1 MYRISKVAKKM
12 KKPLVKCEKTSGI
25 YTLFSLC
32 KCPSS
37 FIDLVSLALL
47 PPLFTKASIFR
58 RFGFVN
64 HKILMSI
71 VLCAKKKKV
80 DEKYDATRI
89 KALPAVTFFQ
99 KLTFRAARFL
109 DNVFTETTR
118 RTLPEIPLLLS
129 KLVVIRR
136 PLTYRSC
143 SSSIGGRIA

>member
-1 MYRISKVAKKM
+1 M
-12 KKPLVKCEKTSGI
+12 C
-25 YTLFSLC
+25 
-32 KCPSS
+32 
-37 FIDLVSLALL
+37 
-47 PPLFTKASIFR
+47 
-58 RFGFVN
+58 
-64 HKILMSI
+64 
-71 VLCAKKKKV
+71 KKKKV
-80 DEKYDATRI
+80 DEKYDAIRI

-143 SSSIGGRIA
+143 SSSIGGRRA